1 MGKLT
6 SRNNNVARICN
17 HFGWRKPTFLDPM
30 TGGYRMCTGYKAP
43 EARAKV
49 NTLVEKINRELNIK
63 VTARVRRGYG
73 YSAGKY
79 DLIIPYNEEGLEL
92 IDFQYK

>member
-6 SRNNNVARICN
+6 SRNNNVAKICN
-17 HFGWRKPTFLDPM
+17 HFGWHKPGFLDPM
-30 TGGYRMCTGYKAP
+30 TGGYRMSTGYEAP
-43 EARAKV
+43 GDQADIAE
-49 NTLVEKINRELNIK
+49 LVEEIDRELGIK

-73 YSAGKY
+73 YQAGYY

-92 IDFQYK
+92 IDFQHK